1 MTFEIFG
8 AWVSVF
14 LTLAIFSFLY
24 KDNPIYKIVEHLFVG
39 ISAGYWMSIFFWT
52 QIQPN
57 LLGRLWPSKEYTE
70 SGPWYGLNYLYNVVA
85 DSIFPIGGIDKGH
98 DFDFLYLWYGLYD
111 FLSVVAGSV
120 FPEGGID
127 KGHDL
132 HFSYLIPFA
141 LGVMMLLSLFK
152 SFNWMARWGIAYTVG
167 MAAGLRA
174 YGYLNSNVIA
184 QVKATII
191 PIANTELPFF
201 SLLGDSHFNN
211 LILLVGTLTGLLY
224 FYFSKEHAGAFGRIS
239 KIGVYFLMISFGAS
253 FGFAVMGRISLLI
266 GRFVELITFSGSAY
280 HHASL
285 WVLVMM
291 VMVLGYSAFSEQ
303 KEESS

>member
-1 MTFEIFG
+1 MNFEIFG
-8 AWVSVF
+8 AWISVF

-24 KDNPIYKIVEHLFVG
+24 KDNPIYKIAEHLFVG
-39 ISAGYWMSIFFWT
+39 VSAGYWMTIFFWT

-57 LLGRLWPSKEYTE
+57 LFGRLWPSKEYSET
-70 SGPWYGLNYLYNVVA
+70 
-85 DSIFPIGGIDKGH
+85 GI
-98 DFDFLYLWYGLYD
+98 WYGLYD
-111 FLSVVAGSV
+111 VLNIVAGSI

-132 HFSYLIPFA
+132 HFSYLIPLA
-141 LGVMMLLSLFK
+141 LGIMMLLSLFK

-184 QVKATII
+184 QLKATII
-191 PIANTELPFF
+191 PIANIDLPIF
-201 SLLGDSHFNN
+201 SLLGESHFNN
-211 LILLVGTLTGLLY
+211 FILLIGTLTGLLY
-224 FYFSKEHAGAFGRIS
+224 FYFSKEHTGVFGKVS
-239 KIGVYFLMISFGAS
+239 KIGIYFLMISFGAS

-266 GRFVELITFSGSAY
+266 GRFVELITFSSSSY

-285 WVLVMM
+285 WVLL
-291 VMVLGYSAFSEQ
+291 VMVAILGYSAVTE
-303 KEESS
+303 KRTEV